1 MQDDDDQ
8 GRTWEQLYGSVRD
21 LLAQY
26 GTDEATGRGDYW
38 INDDNYG
45 WERIQIIVQNRATLR
60 PDIVAKLRELLL
72 NLPTWQITMAVDV
85 PGKEKEWPRM
95 GLTIRKHE
103 IIDGL
108 RRDLMPELANVHF
121 AGSRS
126 GTEND

>member
-1 MQDDDDQ
+1 
-8 GRTWEQLYGSVRD
+8 
-21 LLAQY
+21 
-26 GTDEATGRGDYW
+26 
-38 INDDNYG
+38 
-45 WERIQIIVQNRATLR
+45 
-60 PDIVAKLRELLL
+60 
-72 NLPTWQITMAVDV
+72 MAVDV